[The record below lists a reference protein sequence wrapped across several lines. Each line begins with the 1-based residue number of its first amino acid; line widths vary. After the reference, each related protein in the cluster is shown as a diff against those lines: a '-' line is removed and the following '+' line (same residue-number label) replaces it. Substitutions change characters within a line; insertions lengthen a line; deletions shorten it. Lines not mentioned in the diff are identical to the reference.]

1 MKRCMYCGHE
11 NDDASTTC
19 EKCGNQLIDTPPQQ
33 DIPVEDVPDE
43 PFQEQVPEGDIP
55 FMQQTDPPS
64 DEIHIDEEGNPKP
77 VYGENGP
84 QGASYYGGAQYG
96 EGTDYASDQGYAGD
110 PQYGG
115 QLYGYG
121 SNGAGSY
128 EGYAGESYTGEGYSP
143 EAGNTR
149 PGSEGGSL
157 LLMKKARKRMHNPIL
172 FLAILLYTVHFV
184 SSVLNIALG
193 NAITN
198 ISTVSHTITK
208 MTGQNVAVS
217 FMNSI
222 VDMIDGVNKW
232 YLMGAG
238 FAACI
243 PTLLLMIGL
252 WVAFFQTTGKR
263 QTISTSGYTLSRVAV
278 IIKFIGVCA
287 VLIAAIVFCVAFV
300 VSAGAASSMMSLIA
314 GIIVLLI
321 MILTAVFAILYYI
334 QVLYAIR
341 VIRTNVKS
349 GIDMGKIP
357 GFAIFVGF
365 VGCALSVLAM
375 LPMAPDDYIGL
386 VAKGSYA
393 AWLLLSAL
401 WALIYRGTVKN
412 KEKNRSRA

>member
-1 MKRCMYCGHE
+1 MYCGHE

-19 EKCGNQLIDTPPQQ
+19 AKCGNQLIDTPPQQ

-43 PFQEQVPEGDIP
+43 PIQEQVPEGDIP
-55 FMQQTDPPS
+55 FLQQAESPS
-64 DEIHIDEEGNPKP
+64 DEIHIDEEGKPQP
-77 VYGENGP
+77 VYGEDAA
-84 QGASYYGGAQYG
+84 QGASYSGGGKFG
-96 EGTDYASDQGYAGD
+96 EGTDYAADQGYAASS
-110 PQYGG
+110 QYGG
-115 QLYGYG
+115 QMYGYG
-121 SNGAGSY
+121 PGGQPGYDGYGA
-128 EGYAGESYTGEGYSP
+128 ESYTGENYSK
-143 EAGNTR
+143 ETGNTR
-149 PGSEGGSL
+149 PGAEGGSL

-184 SSVLNIALG
+184 TSVLNIALG

-208 MTGQNVAVS
+208 LTGQNVAVS

-238 FAACI
+238 FIACI
-243 PTLLLMIGL
+243 PTLLLMLGL
-252 WVAFFQTTGKR
+252 WIAFFQTSSRR
-263 QTISTSGYTLSRVAV
+263 QKISTSGYTLSRVAV

-334 QVLYAIR
+334 QVLYGIR
-341 VIRTNVKS
+341 VVRTNVKS
-349 GIDMGKIP
+349 GIDMGKLP
-357 GFAIFVGF
+357 GFAIFIGF

-386 VAKGSYA
+386 IARGSYA

-412 KEKNRSRA
+412 KEKNRNRA